1 MSKNKFSGYLLGGV
15 ILVCAFLV
23 GMIYLD
29 AIQGLGL
36 ATVINNDI
44 GSLVDAQG
52 VSDRAIPG
60 QYIVVLKEDAGT
72 MVYAQSVADT
82 YKVSPSFTYTKA
94 INGFAASLTQTNLS
108 KVKSDPRVAYI
119 AQDRTVKVS
128 SHARKTVNVSTVS
141 KQTLPTGV
149 DRINAENKTN
159 KGKDVNIAILDT
171 GIDFNHPDLKAT
183 IAGGKN
189 CSTGTTY
196 NDGHGHGT
204 HVAGTVAALDNTI
217 GVVGVAPETKLW
229 AVRVLNNNGTG
240 SWSSLICGIDFVTS
254 KAPKNG
260 GKITLA
266 NMSLGGSGTSDNNCG
281 KTNNDPLHQAIC
293 RSRDAGVTYVVSA
306 GNEGVDVSRSVPAAY
321 DDAVI
326 TVSALADSDGK
337 SGGTGP
343 KTSYAPD
350 DTFPSFSN
358 YGKTVDLAAPGVR
371 INSTWKGGGLRALNG
386 TSMSTA
392 HVTGVAALYVKNN
405 PGSTWKQVRDALI
418 SLGEKLNDGHKD
430 PSGKHPEPVVR
441 ADTL

>member
-171 GIDFNHPDLKAT
+171 GIDFNHPDLKAN

-204 HVAGTVAALDNTI
+204 HVAGTIAALDNLS
-217 GVVGVAPETKLW
+217 GVVGVAPNAKLW
-229 AVRVLNNNGTG
+229 AVRVLDNNGSGT
-240 SWSSLICGIDFVTS
+240 WSSVICGIDFITS
-254 KAPKNG
+254 NAPANG

-281 KTNNDPLHQAIC
+281 NTNNDPFHKAIC
-293 RSRDAGVTYVVSA
+293 RSRDAGVTYIVAA
-306 GNEGVDVSRSVPAAY
+306 GNSGTDASLSVPASY

-337 SGGTGP
+337 AGGTG
-343 KTSYAPD
+343 KEVSGYKD
-350 DTFPSFSN
+350 DTFPIFSN
-358 YGKTVDLAAPGVR
+358 FGKVVDIAAPGVN
-371 INSTWKGGGLRALNG
+371 ILSTTKGGGTKSLTG
-386 TSMSTA
+386 TSMATP
-392 HVTGVAALYVKNN
+392 HVTGAAALYLKTN
-405 PGSTWKQVRDALI
+405 PGSSWTQIKDALI
-418 SLGEKLNDGHKD
+418 SLAEKLGAGHTD